1 MDLKSLF
8 LLISCFGFLGYG
20 DITAKNLSEYYIAIC
35 IMLTSSGVFG
45 FTLNQIGNIFAEFSS
60 EEKELKKKLNIINLH
75 MEKKD
80 VSHALRS
87 EVREYLE

>member
-1 MDLKSLF
+1 
-8 LLISCFGFLGYG
+8 
-20 DITAKNLSEYYIAIC
+20 
-35 IMLTSSGVFG
+35 MLTSSGVFG